1 MSGGAFGRSPEEA
14 QKKDRMG
21 SNDLFGA
28 PCPQCGRRLAAS
40 AAGAVWLMC
49 ACGWFGQLIATPG
62 AASQGSRGSQM
73 MAPPS
78 ASSPSPLTPPQPP
91 QPPHQA
97 PAQDVRRDAA
107 RQQLYELAG
116 DVADHLRA
124 LPADQWEMSLRQ
136 TYERLQDAH
145 ARFFQALGGARMG
158 DYRPDPQTV
167 RVAMRD
173 VLLWEL
179 LAIYDAERG

>member
-1 MSGGAFGRSPEEA
+1 
-14 QKKDRMG
+14 MG

-28 PCPQCGRRLAAS
+28 PCPRCGQRLTTS
-40 AAGAVWLMC
+40 MAGTVWLMC
-49 ACGWFGQLIATPG
+49 ACGWFGHLITTSG
-62 AASQGSRGSQM
+62 AASQGSQGSQGAQM

-78 ASSPSPLTPPQPP
+78 STIPPPTP

-107 RQQLYELAG
+107 RQRLYELAG
-116 DVADHLRA
+116 DVADHLRS
-124 LPADQWEMSLRQ
+124 LPTDQWEAPLRQ
-136 TYERLQDAH
+136 TYERLQESH
-145 ARFFQALGGARMG
+145 ARFFRALGGSRMG

-167 RVAMRD
+167 RAAMRD